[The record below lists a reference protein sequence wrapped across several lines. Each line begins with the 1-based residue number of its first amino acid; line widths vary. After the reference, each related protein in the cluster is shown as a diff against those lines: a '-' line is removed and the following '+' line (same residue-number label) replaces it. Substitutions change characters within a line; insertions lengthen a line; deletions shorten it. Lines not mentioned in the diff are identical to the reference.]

1 MGCLSRPD
9 NGIEVLTQAAARF
22 GDKVALVTAT
32 RTMTFHELHD
42 ESDRV
47 AMALL
52 ARGLRPGQAVSLY
65 AQNRWGWGR
74 LLPRRAQG
82 QRRRHP
88 VNVMLT
94 PEELAFVLRHCGA
107 AAVLT
112 SAEQAPTVVAVAA
125 DLAEPVTVVAFGC
138 DGRRHSR
145 RLRCQA
151 PVTRPGRGRRPGG
164 PRSGVR
170 AAVASPASLRALIV
184 RLATENP
191 TWGYRRVRGELAG
204 LGYQIGASTVLSG
217 STYLARSRI
226 NSRGG
231 AAIWMG
237 RRR

>member
-22 GDKVALVTAT
+22 GDEVAPVTAT

-82 QRRRHP
+82 PRRRHP

-94 PEELAFVLRHCGA
+94 PEELAFVLRDCGA
-107 AAVLT
+107 AVVPLAVT
-112 SAEQAPTVVAVAA
+112 IVQW
-125 DLAEPVTVVAFGC
+125 GR
-138 DGRRHSR
+138 DGPIRK
-145 RLRCQA
+145 
-151 PVTRPGRGRRPGG
+151 P
-164 PRSGVR
+164 
-170 AAVASPASLRALIV
+170 
-184 RLATENP
+184 
-191 TWGYRRVRGELAG
+191 
-204 LGYQIGASTVLSG
+204 
-217 STYLARSRI
+217 
-226 NSRGG
+226 
-231 AAIWMG
+231 
-237 RRR
+237 